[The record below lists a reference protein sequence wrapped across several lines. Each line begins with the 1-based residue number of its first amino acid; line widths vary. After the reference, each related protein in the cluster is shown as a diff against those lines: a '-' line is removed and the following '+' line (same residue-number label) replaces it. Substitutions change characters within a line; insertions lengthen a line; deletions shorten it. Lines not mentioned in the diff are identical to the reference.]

1 MTDTPPPPGSYAWQ
15 VSKRTGEQDR
25 VADSRSQK
33 ESGWARWLTF
43 AAVIM
48 GMVAVFQIVNGLT
61 AIFRSGT
68 YVVGEDRLAVEV
80 DYTVWGWVHLVLGLV
95 AGAAAFA
102 LVAGQMWARVVGIV
116 MAVASAVTNLAFIP
130 AYPVGSTLVIVLDV
144 LVIYAIAVH
153 GGELKDAGY

>member
-1 MTDTPPPPGSYAWQ
+1 MMMLVG
-15 VSKRTGEQDR
+15 
-25 VADSRSQK
+25 
-33 ESGWARWLTF
+33 
-43 AAVIM
+43 
-48 GMVAVFQIVNGLT
+48 VFQTVNGMT

-130 AYPVGSTLVIVLDV
+130 AYPVGSTLMIVLDV
-144 LVIYAIAVH
+144 LVIYAISVH
-153 GGELKDAGY
+153 GGELRDAGY

>member
-1 MTDTPPPPGSYAWQ
+1 
-15 VSKRTGEQDR
+15 
-25 VADSRSQK
+25 
-33 ESGWARWLTF
+33 
-43 AAVIM
+43 M

-80 DYTVWGWVHLVLGLV
+80 DYTVWGWVHVVLGLV
-95 AGAAAFA
+95 AGAAALA
-102 LVAGQMWARVVGIV
+102 LLAGQMWARVVGIV

-144 LVIYAIAVH
+144 VVIYAIAVH
-153 GGELKDAGY
+153 GGEPKDIGY